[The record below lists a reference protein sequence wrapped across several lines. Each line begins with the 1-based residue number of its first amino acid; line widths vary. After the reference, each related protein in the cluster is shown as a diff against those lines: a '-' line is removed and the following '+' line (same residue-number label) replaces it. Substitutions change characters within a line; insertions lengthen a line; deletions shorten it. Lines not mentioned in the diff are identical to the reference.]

1 MTVTSPRHLGRTQ
14 KRILQT
20 LLQAN
25 TPLPVEALT
34 KTLSISRNATYQH
47 MMALE
52 RDGLIER
59 ATIAQT
65 KGRPS
70 QTFRLTEHGRDFFPK
85 HYALFAKLLIG
96 LVKSKL
102 GSDELRASLDELG
115 SSLAQ
120 EFIER
125 TKNLEGQALFKEV
138 SNILGELGYESEC
151 VPSPDQKNV
160 EIQAHNCVF
169 HELAKEH
176 EEVCALDIAL
186 ISKLTGVQIEQSEC
200 VVKGGNCCR
209 FRALKK

>member
-1 MTVTSPRHLGRTQ
+1 MTATTARHLGTTQ

-25 TPLPVEALT
+25 TPLPVESLT

-59 ATIAQT
+59 AAIAQT

-70 QTFRLTEHGRDFFPK
+70 QTFRLTEQGRDFFPK

-125 TKNLEGQALFKEV
+125 TKGLEGQALFKEV

-151 VPSPDQKNV
+151 VLSTDQKDI

-186 ISKLTGVQIEQSEC
+186 IARLTGAQIEQSEC

>member
-1 MTVTSPRHLGRTQ
+1 MTVLSERNLGTTQ

-25 TPLPVEALT
+25 APLPVEALT

-70 QTFRLTEHGRDFFPK
+70 QTYRLTEQGRDFFPK
-85 HYALFAKLLIG
+85 HYALFANLLIG
-96 LVKSKL
+96 VVKNKL
-102 GSDELRASLDELG
+102 GSNELRSSLDELG
-115 SSLAQ
+115 NVLAQ
-120 EFIER
+120 DLIER
-125 TKNLEGQALFKEV
+125 TKGLEGQALFQEV

-151 VPSPDQKNV
+151 VPSADQRDI

-169 HELAKEH
+169 HDLAKEH

-186 ISKLTGVQIEQSEC
+186 ISRLTGTKIEQSEC
-200 VVKGGNCCR
+200 VVRGGNCCR
-209 FRALKK
+209 FRTLKK